1 MLLFPIKWI
10 KKMEVIL
17 LERIERLGQMGDVV
31 IVKDGFARN
40 FLLPKNKALR
50 ANKINLEYFE
60 KEKINLEAKNL
71 KLKSEAE
78 SVSEKITKDNYII
91 IRQAS
96 DTGQLYGSVNSGDIK
111 IKLQE
116 EGFSLEKNQVVL
128 DKPIKEIGHHEI
140 RLKLHPEVTSTIDI
154 YISRSIDEAEAL
166 ISGKNIK
173 LEKKEEDE
181 AIDLEEIFEEGAL
194 PNDSISDEVGET
206 EIEDSELNITNNSNE
221 KEVLKEEV
229 EQQESKETDS

>member
-1 MLLFPIKWI
+1 
-10 KKMEVIL
+10 MEVIL

-31 IVKDGFARN
+31 VVKDGFARN

-78 SVSEKITKDNYII
+78 AISDKITKDNYIV

-111 IKLQE
+111 DKLEE
-116 EGFSLEKNQVVL
+116 EGFSLEKNQIVL
-128 DKPIKEIGHHEI
+128 DKPIKEICYHEI
-140 RLKLHPEVTSTIDI
+140 RLKLHPEVTSSIDI
-154 YISRSIDEAEAL
+154 YISRSIEEAEAL
-166 ISGKNIK
+166 ISGQNIEP
-173 LEKKEEDE
+173 EKSKEEE
-181 AIDLEEIFEEGAL
+181 SIDLEEIFEEGAL
-194 PNDSISDEVGET
+194 PNDSISDEVEAADN
-206 EIEDSELNITNNSNE
+206 EDSKPNDSNNHN
-221 KEVLKEEV
+221 EEV
-229 EQQESKETDS
+229 VLEEEIEQQESKETDS

>member
-1 MLLFPIKWI
+1 
-10 KKMEVIL
+10 MEVIL

-31 IVKDGFARN
+31 VVKDGFARN

-78 SVSEKITKDNYII
+78 AISDKITKDNYIV

-111 IKLQE
+111 DKLEE
-116 EGFSLEKNQVVL
+116 EGFSLEKNQIVL
-128 DKPIKEIGHHEI
+128 DKPIKEIGYHEI
-140 RLKLHPEVTSTIDI
+140 RLKLHPEVTSSIDI
-154 YISRSIDEAEAL
+154 YISRSIEEAEAL
-166 ISGKNIK
+166 ISGQNIE
-173 LEKKEEDE
+173 LEKSKEEE
-181 AIDLEEIFEEGAL
+181 TIDLEEIFEEGAL
-194 PNDSISDEVGET
+194 PNDSISDEVEAADN
-206 EIEDSELNITNNSNE
+206 EDSKPNDSN
-221 KEVLKEEV
+221 KHNEEV
-229 EQQESKETDS
+229 VLEEEIEQQESKETDS

>member
-1 MLLFPIKWI
+1 
-10 KKMEVIL
+10 MEVIL

-140 RLKLHPEVTSTIDI
+140 RLKLHPEVTSSIDI

-194 PNDSISDEVGET
+194 PNDSISDEVEET
-206 EIEDSELNITNNSNE
+206 EIEDSESNITNNPNE

>member
-1 MLLFPIKWI
+1 
-10 KKMEVIL
+10 MEVIL
-17 LERIERLGQMGDVV
+17 LERIDRLGQMGDVV

-206 EIEDSELNITNNSNE
+206 EIEDSESNITNNSNE
-221 KEVLKEEV
+221 KEVFKEEV
-229 EQQESKETDS
+229 EQQES

>member
-1 MLLFPIKWI
+1 
-10 KKMEVIL
+10 MEVIL

-154 YISRSIDEAEAL
+154 YISRSIEEAEAL

-194 PNDSISDEVGET
+194 PNDSISDEVEET
-206 EIEDSELNITNNSNE
+206 EIEDSESNITNNSNE

-229 EQQESKETDS
+229 EQQES

>member
-1 MLLFPIKWI
+1 
-10 KKMEVIL
+10 MEVIL

-31 IVKDGFARN
+31 VVKDGFARN

-78 SVSEKITKDNYII
+78 AISAKITKDNYIV

-111 IKLQE
+111 GKLEE
-116 EGFSLEKNQVVL
+116 EGFSLEKNQIVL
-128 DKPIKEIGHHEI
+128 DKPIKEIGYHEI
-140 RLKLHPEVTSTIDI
+140 RLKLHPEVTSSIDI
-154 YISRSIDEAEAL
+154 YISRSIEEAEAL
-166 ISGKNIK
+166 ISGQNIEP
-173 LEKKEEDE
+173 EKSKEEE
-181 AIDLEEIFEEGAL
+181 SIDLEEIFEEGAL
-194 PNDSISDEVGET
+194 PNDSISDEVEAADN
-206 EIEDSELNITNNSNE
+206 EDSKPNDSN
-221 KEVLKEEV
+221 KHNEEV
-229 EQQESKETDS
+229 VLEEEIEQQESKETDS

>member
-1 MLLFPIKWI
+1 
-10 KKMEVIL
+10 MEVIL

-31 IVKDGFARN
+31 VVKDGFARN

-78 SVSEKITKDNYII
+78 SISDKITKDNYIV

-111 IKLQE
+111 DKLEE
-116 EGFSLEKNQVVL
+116 EGFSLEKNQIVL
-128 DKPIKEIGHHEI
+128 DKPIKEIGYHEI
-140 RLKLHPEVTSTIDI
+140 RLKLHPEVTSSIDI
-154 YISRSIDEAEAL
+154 YISRSIEEAEAL
-166 ISGKNIK
+166 ISGQNIE
-173 LEKKEEDE
+173 LEKSKEEE
-181 AIDLEEIFEEGAL
+181 SIDLEEIFEEGAL
-194 PNDSISDEVGET
+194 PNDSISDEVEAADN
-206 EIEDSELNITNNSNE
+206 EDSKPNNSN
-221 KEVLKEEV
+221 KHNEEV
-229 EQQESKETDS
+229 VLEEEIEQQESKETDS

>member
-1 MLLFPIKWI
+1 
-10 KKMEVIL
+10 MEVIL

-31 IVKDGFARN
+31 VVKDGFARN

-78 SVSEKITKDNYII
+78 AISDKITKDNYIV

-111 IKLQE
+111 DKLEE
-116 EGFSLEKNQVVL
+116 EGFSLEKNQIVL
-128 DKPIKEIGHHEI
+128 DKPIKEIGYHEI
-140 RLKLHPEVTSTIDI
+140 RLKLHPEVTSSIDI
-154 YISRSIDEAEAL
+154 YISRSIEEAEAL
-166 ISGKNIK
+166 ISGQNIEP
-173 LEKKEEDE
+173 EKSKEEE
-181 AIDLEEIFEEGAL
+181 SIDLEEIFEEGAL
-194 PNDSISDEVGET
+194 PNDSISDEVEAADN
-206 EIEDSELNITNNSNE
+206 EDSKPNDSKNHNE
-221 KEVLKEEV
+221 EVVLEEEV

>member
-1 MLLFPIKWI
+1 
-10 KKMEVIL
+10 MEVIL

-31 IVKDGFARN
+31 VVKDGFARN

-78 SVSEKITKDNYII
+78 AISDKITKDNYIV

-111 IKLQE
+111 DKLEE
-116 EGFSLEKNQVVL
+116 EGFSLEKNQIVL
-128 DKPIKEIGHHEI
+128 DKPIKEIGYHEI
-140 RLKLHPEVTSTIDI
+140 RLKLHPEVTSSIDI
-154 YISRSIDEAEAL
+154 YISRSIEEAEAL
-166 ISGKNIK
+166 ISGQNIEPK
-173 LEKKEEDE
+173 KSKEEE
-181 AIDLEEIFEEGAL
+181 SIDLEEIFEEGAL
-194 PNDSISDEVGET
+194 PNDSISDEVEAADN
-206 EIEDSELNITNNSNE
+206 ENSKQNDSNNHNE
-221 KEVLKEEV
+221 EVVLEEEV

>member
-1 MLLFPIKWI
+1 
-10 KKMEVIL
+10 MEVIL

-31 IVKDGFARN
+31 VVKDGFARN

-78 SVSEKITKDNYII
+78 AISDKITKDNYIV

-111 IKLQE
+111 DKLEE
-116 EGFSLEKNQVVL
+116 EGFSLEKNQIVL
-128 DKPIKEIGHHEI
+128 DKPIKEIGYHEI
-140 RLKLHPEVTSTIDI
+140 RLKLHPEVTSSIDI
-154 YISRSIDEAEAL
+154 YISRSIEEAEAL
-166 ISGKNIK
+166 ISGQNIE
-173 LEKKEEDE
+173 LEKSKEEE
-181 AIDLEEIFEEGAL
+181 SIDLEEIFEEGAL
-194 PNDSISDEVGET
+194 PNDSISDEVEAADN
-206 EIEDSELNITNNSNE
+206 EDSKPNDSN
-221 KEVLKEEV
+221 KHNEEV
-229 EQQESKETDS
+229 VLEEEIEQQESKETDS